1 MKGYSGTIVRV
12 DLSECRVRRE
22 KLPPELIRDYI
33 GGKGLG
39 LYLNSRENPAD
50 IDPLSASNK
59 IIFVT
64 GPGAGTILPTATR
77 IGLFAKA
84 PLNSVCIDSYLG
96 GSFGHFMKKAGY
108 DALIVEGRAPSPV
121 YISIRDDTVSI
132 EEAASLWGKDIYAT
146 EETLKI
152 EMGKEARV
160 LSIGPGG
167 EHLVRYA
174 GIGHEKHR
182 HFGRMGSGAIMG
194 AKNLK
199 AIALIGTGTVDVY
212 DQQGLKQ
219 YVRELNKRIK
229 EHPGTGIVYPQAG
242 TVNFVSKANSL
253 GVFPSHYWVKG
264 QAAYADRIDFNAMQQ
279 HTLVRQDR
287 CYGCPIG
294 CAHINRV
301 PDGPYAG
308 IEIEGPEFETI
319 YSFGGLCDVSDIR
332 DIIKLNDECDR
343 MGIDTMHT
351 GNILGLLMLAT
362 ERGRLSGDFEISF
375 SDTEAMVGF
384 IHGIV
389 ERDGEWRVLGEG
401 IRSAA
406 EHLGIS
412 DLAIHVKGL
421 EPAGY
426 DPRGVQSMAV
436 TYGVGNRGATH
447 LSSNSYARDI
457 SGKARDFELSG
468 DDKTVE
474 RFSLDRKAELVF
486 NMINFNAIA
495 DCFVYC
501 RFLNR
506 DVLTWED
513 YTESL
518 YLLTGMRKDK
528 EELERIAN
536 KIVTIG
542 RQYNVRSGLN
552 QQQDLL
558 PERFY
563 TEPLDSEGAR
573 GQTVSRADYNRELRL
588 YYEMRGWNDRGTPS
602 DTVVNGETSESHGF
616 PGTGD
621 SAGKAPD
628 VGGTS

>member
-1 MKGYSGTIVRV
+1 MKGYSGTILRI
-12 DLSECRVRRE
+12 DLSESRIRKE
-22 KLPPELIRDYI
+22 NFPQELAQGYI
-33 GGKGLG
+33 GGKGVG
-39 LYLNSRENPAD
+39 QYLNARENPAE
-50 IDPLSASNK
+50 IDPLSSTNK
-59 IIFVT
+59 MIFVT
-64 GPGAGTILPTATR
+64 GPGAGTILPTTTR

-108 DALIVEGRAPSPV
+108 DVMIVEGRAPAPV
-121 YISIRDDTVSI
+121 YVRILDDEVSI
-132 EEAASLWGKDIYAT
+132 EDASSLWGKDIYET
-146 EETLKI
+146 EDTLKNA
-152 EMGKEARV
+152 MGKGARV
-160 LSIGPGG
+160 ISIGPGG

-194 AKNLK
+194 SKNLK
-199 AIALIGTGTVDVY
+199 AIALIGTGSVDVY
-212 DQQGLKQ
+212 DPDGLKQ

-229 EHPGTGIVYPQAG
+229 EHPGTGSVYPLAG

-264 QAAYADRIDFNAMQQ
+264 QAAYADRIDFNAMQE
-279 HTLVRQDR
+279 HTLVKQNR

-301 PDGPYAG
+301 SDGPYAG
-308 IEIEGPEFETI
+308 IEIDGPEFETI
-319 YSFGGLCDVSDIR
+319 YSFGGLCDVADIR
-332 DIIKLNDECDR
+332 EIIKLNDECDR
-343 MGIDTMHT
+343 LGIDTMHV
-351 GNILGLLMLAT
+351 GNVLGLLMLAT
-362 ERGRLSGDFEISF
+362 ERGRLKGDLEIAF
-375 SDTEAMVGF
+375 GDTGAMIDF
-384 IHGIV
+384 IHGIAA
-389 ERDGEWRVLGEG
+389 RDAKRRVLGEG
-401 IRSAA
+401 VSAA
-406 EHLGIS
+406 AEQLGLS

-426 DPRGVQSMAV
+426 DPRGVQSMAI

-457 SGKARDFELSG
+457 SGKARDFELKG
-468 DDKTVE
+468 EDKSVQ
-474 RFSLDRKAELVF
+474 RFSLERKAELVF

-506 DVLTWED
+506 DVLTWDD

-528 EELERIAN
+528 EELVHTANRI
-536 KIVTIG
+536 VSIG
-542 RQYNVRSGLN
+542 RQYNMRSGLTR
-552 QQQDLL
+552 QQDLL

-563 TEPLDSEGAR
+563 TEPLDSEGAQGR
-573 GQTVSRADYNRELRL
+573 IVSRADYERQLQL
-588 YYEMRGWNDRGTPS
+588 YYEMRGWDEQGVPPHTATGEAAESRGAAGTANPGKS
-602 DTVVNGETSESHGF
+602 ETEESES
-616 PGTGD
+616 
-621 SAGKAPD
+621 S
-628 VGGTS
+628 

>member
-1 MKGYSGTIVRV
+1 MKGYSGTIMRI
-12 DLSECRVRRE
+12 DLSESSVRRE
-22 KLPPELIRDYI
+22 KLPEELAREYI

-50 IDPLSASNK
+50 VDPLSPSNK
-59 IIFVT
+59 MIFVT
-64 GPGAGTILPTATR
+64 GPGAGTILPTTTR

-108 DALIVEGRAPSPV
+108 DVMVVEGRAPAPV
-121 YISIRDDTVSI
+121 HIRICDDVVSI
-132 EEAASLWGKDIYAT
+132 EDATSLWGKDIYET
-146 EETLKI
+146 EEALKN
-152 EMGKEARV
+152 EMGKAARV
-160 LSIGPGG
+160 LSIGPAG

-194 AKNLK
+194 SKNLK
-199 AIALIGTGTVDVY
+199 AIALIGTGSVDVC
-212 DQQGLKQ
+212 DQHGLKQ

-229 EHPGTGIVYPQAG
+229 EHPGTGSVYPLAG

-279 HTLVRQDR
+279 HTLVRQTR
-287 CYGCPIG
+287 CHGCPIG

-301 PDGPYAG
+301 SDGPYAG
-308 IEIEGPEFETI
+308 IEIDGPEFETI
-319 YSFGGLCDVSDIR
+319 YSFGGLCDVADIR
-332 DIIKLNDECDR
+332 DIIKLNDVCDR
-343 MGIDTMHT
+343 LGIDTMHT
-351 GNILGLLMLAT
+351 GNVLGLLMLAT
-362 ERGRLSGDFEISF
+362 EQGRLTGDLEIAF
-375 SDTEAMVGF
+375 GDTEAMVGS
-384 IHGIV
+384 IQRIV
-389 ERDGEWRVLGEG
+389 ARDGVWRVLGEG
-401 IRSAA
+401 IRTAA

-436 TYGVGNRGATH
+436 TYGVGNRGGTH

-468 DDKTVE
+468 EDKSVK

-518 YLLTGMRKDK
+518 YLLTGMRKNK
-528 EELERIAN
+528 EELERTAN
-536 KIVTIG
+536 RIVTIG
-542 RQYNVRSGLN
+542 RQYNIRSGLTW
-552 QQQDLL
+552 QQDLL

-563 TEPLDSEGAR
+563 TEPLDSDGAQ
-573 GQTVSRADYNRELRL
+573 GQTVSRADYERELQL
-588 YYEMRGWNDRGTPS
+588 YYGMRGWNDRGIPP
-602 DTVVNGETSESHGF
+602 DTTGTYEATNSHGS
-616 PGTGD
+616 TGKRD
-621 SAGKAPD
+621 SGAKASD
-628 VGGTS
+628 ERGTS